1 MDGLGWGVGGYVIV
15 LDRGSLE
22 VEGELGW
29 SEVGWE
35 WELLVICKDLRG
47 RGGIGG
53 SLWVVKERSW
63 GWSGEVE
70 GVDLRRG
77 LMWGVGWV

>member
-1 MDGLGWGVGGYVIV
+1 MGGWSIWERGSIDGLGCGVGGYVMV
-15 LDRGSLE
+15 FDRESLE
-22 VEGELGW
+22 DECELEC

-53 SLWVVKERSW
+53 
-63 GWSGEVE
+63 G
-70 GVDLRRG
+70 
-77 LMWGVGWV
+77 